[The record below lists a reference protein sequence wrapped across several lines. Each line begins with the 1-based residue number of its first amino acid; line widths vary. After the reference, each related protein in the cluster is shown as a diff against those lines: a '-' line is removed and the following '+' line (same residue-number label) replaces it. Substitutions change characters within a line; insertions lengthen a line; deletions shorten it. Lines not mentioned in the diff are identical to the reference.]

1 MAFYIELTNL
11 EKNKE
16 LNGTLAEVLD
26 YDEEKERFVV
36 KLCNMSK
43 AKVKVENMIDI
54 EENLSNLDTPREFHI
69 GKAPPRNKNRTK
81 NRRRKMKKQE
91 KYSEGEECTICMDVM
106 RGEVKLKCGHK
117 MCPECFAQHSRK
129 NNTCPYCRDVFCP
142 KIEGKARISEQLGE
156 EMVREVVDEYFDT
169 DEENEINTKLNDLLE
184 LNTTEKV
191 RINMAKIDIKSTI
204 YAHMRETARSMY
216 EYIEEW
222 YDENE

>member
-1 MAFYIELTNL
+1 MKFYIELTNL
-11 EKNKE
+11 KKNKE

-26 YDEEKERFVV
+26 YDEENDRFVV

-43 AKVKVENMIDI
+43 AKVKVENTIDI
-54 EENLSNLDTPREFHI
+54 EENLSTLNTSRVFHI
-69 GKAPPRNKNRTK
+69 GKAPPRSKKINKY
-81 NRRRKMKKQE
+81 RKMKIKKE
-91 KYSEGEECTICMDVM
+91 KNIEGEECNICMDVM

-129 NNTCPYCRDVFCP
+129 TNTCPYCRDVFSP
-142 KIEGKARISEQLGE
+142 KVEGKARITEQLGE
-156 EMVREVVDEYFDT
+156 EMIKEVVDEYFDT
-169 DEENEINTKLNDLLE
+169 DEENELNTKLNDLLD
-184 LNTTEKV
+184 LNTNEKV

-204 YAHMRETARSMY
+204 YAHMTETARSMY